1 MTAKLQATP
10 RHNGDSIAPRA
21 PILTRPLILVF
32 LSQFCTLTS
41 FFLLLSVTPLL
52 ATAAGAGSAGAG
64 LVNGA
69 LLAGTVVAE
78 LVSAAV
84 MRRCANRTVLAVGA
98 VLMGVPTLAL
108 HSGSALGAIAIVS
121 SVRGFGFGLAT
132 VVAGALAA
140 ELVPPERRGEGF
152 GIFGMVA
159 TVPAVVALPLGVWFA
174 EHIGTSAVVAATA
187 VTALVPLAAFL
198 WLAGVA
204 GARGRA
210 KRSAIQTGTDSDQQ
224 TLSSILRQGGQLR
237 LALIFAASTVGAGV
251 VVSFLPLAGG
261 ISKNLAAAGLLAQA
275 VTAAVGR
282 WWAGRSGD
290 RKGHARLLTPAL
302 AVASLALVAL
312 LWPASS
318 VAVIVGMGV
327 FGAGFG
333 IVQNATFALMI
344 EGAAESG
351 TGAASALWNLAYD
364 VGYGA
369 GPAAFGLIVSHTGYP
384 AAFVMTGVL
393 MLTAIPAARSS
404 ASVWP
409 AVSLPRPRGHE
420 CPVDLQRPVRGGVAV
435 AVGDELCAGRDGQVV
450 VAD

>member
-1 MTAKLQATP
+1 
-10 RHNGDSIAPRA
+10 
-21 PILTRPLILVF
+21 
-32 LSQFCTLTS
+32 
-41 FFLLLSVTPLL
+41 
-52 ATAAGAGSAGAG
+52 
-64 LVNGA
+64 
-69 LLAGTVVAE
+69 
-78 LVSAAV
+78 
-84 MRRCANRTVLAVGA
+84 
-98 VLMGVPTLAL
+98 
-108 HSGSALGAIAIVS
+108 
-121 SVRGFGFGLAT
+121 
-132 VVAGALAA
+132 
-140 ELVPPERRGEGF
+140 
-152 GIFGMVA
+152 
-159 TVPAVVALPLGVWFA
+159 
-174 EHIGTSAVVAATA
+174 
-187 VTALVPLAAFL
+187 
-198 WLAGVA
+198 
-204 GARGRA
+204 
-210 KRSAIQTGTDSDQQ
+210 
-224 TLSSILRQGGQLR
+224 
-237 LALIFAASTVGAGV
+237 
-251 VVSFLPLAGG
+251 
-261 ISKNLAAAGLLAQA
+261 
-275 VTAAVGR
+275 
-282 WWAGRSGD
+282 
-290 RKGHARLLTPAL
+290 
-302 AVASLALVAL
+302 
-312 LWPASS
+312 